1 MVTEVNTFF
10 LIILSVMYAHC
21 GYSVG
26 YAEHYQ
32 VCSDGCLF
40 LLSAPCRTKGFL
52 FVCSLAL
59 LFSFVSLFFPYRTK
73 VAISTLTM
81 ESLSDSKQH
90 MFISHSYSMSTVG

>member
-1 MVTEVNTFF
+1 MC
-10 LIILSVMYAHC
+10 AHC

-26 YAEHYQ
+26 YAERYQ
-32 VCSDGCLF
+32 VCSHPCLL

-52 FVCSLAL
+52 FVCLLAF

-90 MFISHSYSMSTVG
+90 MFISHSYSMSAVG